1 MAKHQQIISSST
13 SLLGISL
20 VIITGLHVG
29 HAAVNTY
36 ADEIACVAAV
46 ALSVST
52 FTSYLAIRAEPRES
66 KFTDIAD
73 KFFLV
78 GMVLLFAAVLV
89 FAIGD
94 S

>member
-1 MAKHQQIISSST
+1 MAKHSQIIGSST

-20 VIITGLHVG
+20 VIITGLHVS
-29 HAAVNTY
+29 HAAATSY
-36 ADEIACVAAV
+36 ADEVACVAAV
-46 ALSVST
+46 SLSIST

-66 KFTDIAD
+66 SFSDIAD

-94 S
+94 R